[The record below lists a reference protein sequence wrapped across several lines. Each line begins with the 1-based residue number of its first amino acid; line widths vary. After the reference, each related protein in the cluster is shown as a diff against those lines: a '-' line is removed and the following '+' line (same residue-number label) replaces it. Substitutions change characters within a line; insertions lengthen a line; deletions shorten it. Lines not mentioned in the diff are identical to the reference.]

1 MDRLARQLGLLV
13 GAILLGGGVASA
25 AEREALPPKVAAAIK
40 AAYPAGRI
48 TETERKRQRGAVI
61 YEVELQLD
69 GVETELKVDA
79 AGVIGSIETEMAEK
93 DAPEAIVSACRRLH
107 PGARIKEVE
116 RREIHGVVLF
126 TGFSLLKE
134 PCVVYEVE
142 MRVGDGDVELL
153 LDASGKVLRGKSDSD
168 DDDGDD
174 NEHEDD
180 D

>member
-1 MDRLARQLGLLV
+1 
-13 GAILLGGGVASA
+13 
-25 AEREALPPKVAAAIK
+25 
-40 AAYPAGRI
+40 
-48 TETERKRQRGAVI
+48 
-61 YEVELQLD
+61 
-69 GVETELKVDA
+69 
-79 AGVIGSIETEMAEK
+79 
-93 DAPEAIVSACRRLH
+93 
-107 PGARIKEVE
+107 
-116 RREIHGVVLF
+116 
-126 TGFSLLKE
+126 LLKE